1 MYLLLIHILILA
13 VPLIVMPRYIIQG
26 YISPYRTVLQATIA
40 VAASATVVFIAASM
54 TGEGLFSQI
63 HEMVRAISREAA
75 SNSAIT
81 EMFDMGSADL
91 QERTEMLT
99 NLYDN
104 LFAMLPSYIITVG
117 AVVSYI
123 EYIILSKIIGRK
135 RQVVKMPKFREFSF
149 PGGALT
155 GVVIM
160 YLLTWVMT
168 QSGIF
173 TNNMMYINMDFLFD
187 FTFSIQGVSVVLM
200 FCHMKRMPYVLG
212 IIIAVI
218 LWMTLI
224 GRAVLVM
231 TGMIDLMF
239 GLKGKIRGREIKK

>member
-1 MYLLLIHILILA
+1 
-13 VPLIVMPRYIIQG
+13 
-26 YISPYRTVLQATIA
+26 
-40 VAASATVVFIAASM
+40 
-54 TGEGLFSQI
+54 
-63 HEMVRAISREAA
+63 
-75 SNSAIT
+75 
-81 EMFDMGSADL
+81 
-91 QERTEMLT
+91 
-99 NLYDN
+99 
-104 LFAMLPSYIITVG
+104 
-117 AVVSYI
+117 
-123 EYIILSKIIGRK
+123 
-135 RQVVKMPKFREFSF
+135 MPKFREFSF